1 VINFPSTSARARSLA
16 LAATLSVAL
25 IGVGAAP
32 AAAWTS
38 SSGTLFPSSMRIAAA
53 TIPTVVV
60 EVPVWDLQANT
71 NGICTMGATL
81 VVKNAQGTFNATN
94 YLDVAQACGMKVIF
108 SFPDTV
114 NYSLGTVYPS
124 RVAAWVNKV
133 KNHPATW
140 GYLSVKEPNLS
151 RVSAAEIRSLY
162 NAYKAADPSHP
173 VMALFGD
180 IPHFGSSTNPYT
192 GGMANVVMVDW
203 YPVETTT
210 GSNTTYLTGATT
222 WFPKVK
228 AYVQKV
234 TPGTPIWLMVQTH
247 KYLKPATHK
256 KQRPSWTL
264 LNRQVHEGFA
274 YLGAKGIAFHTWR
287 NTNYTIDELRD
298 PQMVS
303 WMKAIAGSIRA
314 GTFR

>member
-1 VINFPSTSARARSLA
+1 MTFLSTRARARNLG
-16 LAATLSVAL
+16 LAATLSLSVIVA
-25 IGVGAAP
+25 GALP
-32 AAAWTS
+32 ATAWTA
-38 SSGTLFPSSMRIAAA
+38 SSGVLYPSSMRFAGA

-60 EVPVWDLQANT
+60 EVPSWDLQANT

-81 VVKNAQGTFNATN
+81 VIKNAQGTFDHVG
-94 YLDVAQACGMKVIF
+94 YLNIAQACGMKVIF
-108 SFPDTV
+108 AFPDTI
-114 NYSLGTVYPS
+114 NYSTGVVYPS
-124 RVAAWVNKV
+124 RVAGWVNKV

-140 GYLSVKEPNLS
+140 GYMSVKEPNLS

-162 NAYKAADPSHP
+162 SAYKAADPNHP

-180 IPHFGSSTNPYT
+180 IPHFGSSANPYT
-192 GGMANVVMVDW
+192 AGMANVVMVDW

-210 GSNTTYLTGATT
+210 GSNTTYLNGATT

-228 AYVQKV
+228 AYIQKM

-247 KYLKPATHK
+247 KYLRPATHK
-256 KQRPSWTL
+256 KQRPSWAL
-264 LNRQVHEGFA
+264 LNRQVHEGFV

-287 NTNYTIDELRD
+287 NANYTIDQLRD

-303 WMKAIAGSIRA
+303 WMTAIAGSIRA